1 MPRLCLTPSK
11 IYIEKMSWTLVKLKM
26 SKNTIR
32 DGGSTALYAVY
43 TVYTVYTFDTF
54 YMVYTVDL
62 VYTVGT
68 VYTVIWLKL
77 LIWVV
82 WLARQRGL
90 TGLVWLK

>member
-1 MPRLCLTPSK
+1 M
-11 IYIEKMSWTLVKLKM
+11 VKLKM

-43 TVYTVYTFDTF
+43 TVYTVDTF

-82 WLARQRGL
+82 WLARRRGL
-90 TGLVWLK
+90 TGLMWLK